1 MESTSLCLMLC
12 LTSSAATLSITPNRS
27 QFFQHEYISL
37 MCAPP
42 ADSSGWTV
50 RRNTSFSMSEP
61 CDEGWGIPG
70 ESSCTIKYADPS
82 DNGVY
87 WCESEQ
93 GEYSNT
99 VNITVTA
106 GVVILESPAL
116 PVTEGDKVTL
126 NCSYKEK
133 EQIESTSDF
142 PATFYRNGVF
152 IGNEPAG
159 MMILPAVFESDEGFY
174 KCELPTKGESL
185 QSWLSV
191 RARPPGV
198 PATPPPPPLSLS
210 KLACSILLFIFYT
223 AILIMCI
230 YMYRRYARARAAAKT
245 RASDHL
251 VLE

>member
-1 MESTSLCLMLC
+1 MLC

-27 QFFQHEYISL
+27 QFFHYDRISL
-37 MCAPP
+37 SCAP
-42 ADSSGWTV
+42 AVNSSGWKV
-50 RRNTSFSMSEP
+50 KRNTSFSTYEV
-61 CDEGWGIPG
+61 CAFGWGIPG
-70 ESSCTIKYADPS
+70 ESSCLLEDAYPS
-82 DNGVY
+82 DTGVY

-116 PVTEGDKVTL
+116 PVTKGDKVTL

-152 IGNEPAG
+152 IGTEPAG
-159 MMILPAVFESDEGFY
+159 TMILPAVSESDKGFY
-174 KCELPTKGESL
+174 KCEHPTKGESL

-191 RARPPGV
+191 RAQPPGV
-198 PATPPPPPLSLS
+198 STPPPPPPPPLMSLPR
-210 KLACSILLFIFYT
+210 LVCFILLFLLYT
-223 AILIMCI
+223 AILIICI
-230 YMYRRYARARAAAKT
+230 YMYRKWARARADAKI
-245 RASDHL
+245 
-251 VLE
+251 